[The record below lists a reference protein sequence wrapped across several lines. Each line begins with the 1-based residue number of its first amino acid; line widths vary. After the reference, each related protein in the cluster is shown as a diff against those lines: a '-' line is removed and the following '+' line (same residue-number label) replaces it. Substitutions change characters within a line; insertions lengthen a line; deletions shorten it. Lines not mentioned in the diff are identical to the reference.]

1 MSTLTVVRRTSTS
14 VRPSPI
20 PADRGGFEPANCS
33 QVSYAGKD
41 TDRQEFL
48 GMDELSSA
56 EVALAALVPV
66 LGTITVDM
74 LHLPTPC
81 EGFDVAGLA
90 DHLVGTVTMVG
101 DSAGVDV
108 SVTDGRPID
117 VRVADAAET
126 TIEAWRRRGTDGDVV
141 FAGHVT
147 AARLALGVLS
157 IELVVHGWDFAQ
169 ALHRPLPITAAH
181 ADFVLGLA
189 RQIITPDSRRT
200 AGFDEPVPVTTDAA
214 ALDRL
219 VAYTGRHP
227 QCECRPA
234 SDHRVKNG

>member
-1 MSTLTVVRRTSTS
+1 MLRPARCSHVTYTWKDPEVR
-14 VRPSPI
+14 
-20 PADRGGFEPANCS
+20 
-33 QVSYAGKD
+33 
-41 TDRQEFL
+41 EFL
-48 GMDELSSA
+48 DVDELSSA

-66 LGTITVDM
+66 LGTITGDM

-81 EGFDVAGLA
+81 AGFDVAGLA
-90 DHLVGTVTMVG
+90 DHLVGTVTMLG
-101 DSAGVDV
+101 DSAGADFPAPHA
-108 SVTDGRPID
+108 RPIG
-117 VRVADAAET
+117 VRVAHAAET
-126 TIEAWRRRGTDGDVV
+126 AIEAWRRRGTDGDVV

-147 AARLALGVLS
+147 AGRLALGVLS

-169 ALHRPLPITAAH
+169 ALHHPLPITAAH

-227 QCECRPA
+227 QRGA
-234 SDHRVKNG
+234 S